1 MELVNSYACY
11 TEEYNAYLKFV
22 EQLVKTDFANC
33 VEVEVTNKLAKA
45 KETFEA
51 LMEKVSTLEVEE
63 AQQENLKDLKYLIMD
78 ALFFASDL
86 DNFYKHKEIGRF
98 KMRVLNALNKK
109 RRAELFGNEP
119 VGSCPMN
126 LLQKD

>member
-1 MELVNSYACY
+1 MTS
-11 TEEYNAYLKFV
+11 
-22 EQLVKTDFANC
+22 
-33 VEVEVTNKLAKA
+33 KLANA
-45 KETFEA
+45 KETFEG

-86 DNFYKHKEIGRF
+86 VNFYKHQELSRF

-109 RRAELFGNEP
+109 RRSELFGNETTGS
-119 VGSCPMN
+119 GSCPIN
-126 LLQKD
+126 LV

>member
-22 EQLVKTDFANC
+22 EQLVETDFANC
-33 VEVEVTNKLAKA
+33 VEVEVTSKLAKA

-109 RRAELFGNEP
+109 RRAELFGNETAGG
-119 VGSCPMN
+119 GSCPMN
-126 LLQKD
+126 LL